1 MNAYFKGQPVY
12 GPRGPAGPDGN
23 PVGTVISFMGTSAP
37 EDYLVC
43 DGAEYPIGDY
53 PDLAEHFRQQFGAAG
68 HFGGDGENTFAVPD
82 LRNLFLRG
90 YHGEAEEPL
99 SDDIGKKQEG
109 TIYPGIIP
117 ATTSSSQNALVV
129 VLENKPSQMYNIKNM
144 DSSLQYGT
152 RHGAFY
158 NDAMATVELG
168 DERFPPVFYTARPVN
183 MAILYCIKA
192 VESLPEENVYSTE
205 EQRIGI
211 WIDGKTI
218 CRRVFP
224 FTTPASHSAAGEFV
238 WNATGVRIED
248 VETLI
253 SAKILMSSSDGYLS
267 AGQSTNNLA
276 IKNGELLCSIQGY
289 STLCSRPAVAII
301 EYTKAKD

>member
-23 PVGTVISFMGTSAP
+23 PVGTVISLMGTSAP

-43 DGAEYPIGDY
+43 DGTEYPISDY
-53 PDLAEHFRQQFGAAG
+53 PDLAEHFRRQFGSAD

-90 YHGEAEEPL
+90 YHGEAEERL
-99 SDDIGKKQEG
+99 SGEIGAKQGATNHINFGGHASIWVPDLFESY
-109 TIYPGIIP
+109 TAIDPDSLENDHVSRRYSPT
-117 ATTSSSQNALVV
+117 TTSAEKGP
-129 VLENKPSQMYNIKNM
+129 VLGS
-144 DSSLQYGT
+144 
-152 RHGAFY
+152 
-158 NDAMATVELG
+158 
-168 DERFPPVFYTARPVN
+168 YTSRPVN
-183 MAILYCIKA
+183 AAVLYCIKA
-192 VESLPEENVYSTE
+192 VESVPEENVYSTE

-218 CRRVFP
+218 YRRVFP

-238 WNATGVRIED
+238 WHETGIRIEN

-253 SAKILMSSSDGYLS
+253 SSKILMSSSDGYLS
-267 AGQSTNNLA
+267 AGQSTNNLS
-276 IKNGELLCSIQGY
+276 IEGGRLLCSIQGY